1 MFEVGNLKAALAG
14 IGAAPS
20 DRLFSTLSEV
30 YGDAGR
36 YYHTS
41 THIAECLHYAR
52 QYQAFA
58 MSISE
63 IEVSIWFHD
72 AIYDTTRS
80 DNEEKSA
87 ALAENELSL
96 LGASPKAIGRVVEMI
111 LATITHVSAHPDTR
125 LLLDIDLG
133 ILGTEAVVFEQ
144 YDRNIRKEFS
154 WVPEDAY
161 RTGRSRV
168 LTSFLERE
176 QIFNTKMIRERYEAK
191 ARENLMRKL
200 AELRA

>member
-1 MFEVGNLKAALAG
+1 MFEVIHLNTALAG

-20 DRLFSTLSEV
+20 DRLFAILSEA
-30 YGDAGR
+30 YGEAGR

-41 THIAECLHYAR
+41 THIAECLQYAKR
-52 QYQAFA
+52 YQALA
-58 MSISE
+58 TSISE

-87 ALAENELSL
+87 ALAENELSS
-96 LGASPKAIGRVVEMI
+96 LGASPQAIDRVIEMI
-111 LATITHVSAHPDTR
+111 LATKTHVSAHPDTR

-133 ILGTEAVVFEQ
+133 VLGTEPMVFER
-144 YDRNIRKEFS
+144 YDQNIRKEFS
-154 WVPEDAY
+154 WVPEDTY
-161 RTGRSRV
+161 RAGRSKI

-176 QIFNTKMIRERYEAK
+176 KIFNSQLIRERYEEK
-191 ARENLMRKL
+191 ARENLKRKL
-200 AELRA
+200 TELRA